1 MADIKVGVSLPKTGR
16 YADSAFLQYSRAY
29 QLWIKD
35 VNAAG
40 GLLGRQV
47 ELVWHDDEGDGD
59 KCAANYSRLIKEDK
73 VDLLLGP
80 CHSVLIEP
88 AAPVIEEARMVM
100 LEGSGSVSDMFR
112 KGREWLFLCWGAD
125 RDYMQSFLEFMKS
138 SANPKPITKIAVI
151 GAARARGAGHI
162 FGVEYHAE
170 KMGLDLV
177 FNERV
182 GKPPVDY
189 DDLLAR
195 AYAAKP
201 DVLLWDVEAREPDAE
216 GAIDKAI
223 AAGFAPSQ
231 IWLSDNP
238 TQRGNQ
244 PSGLFMR
251 CTWMATIPQARSLQ
265 FVQDFTRDY
274 GVAPEYHSAG
284 GYSCGQVLGQAVEQ
298 TGSLDNEAIRK
309 TILTGKFDT
318 VMGTHGF
325 DEDGVINGTFP
336 VVQWQDN
343 SPEIVY
349 PDGVKSRP
357 AIFD

>member
-1 MADIKVGVSLPKTGR
+1 MADIKIGGSLPKTGR

-29 QLWIKD
+29 QLWVSD

-59 KCAANYSRLIKEDK
+59 KCAANYTRLIRDDK

-88 AAPVIEEARMVM
+88 AAPVIEEAHMVM

-112 KGREWLFLCWGAD
+112 KGRQWLFLCWGAD
-125 RDYMQSFLEFMKS
+125 RDYMQSYLEFMSGPS
-138 SANPKPITKIAVI
+138 SPKPITKIAVI

-162 FGVEYHAE
+162 FGVEYHA
-170 KMGLDLV
+170 KRMGLDLV

-182 GKPPVDY
+182 GQPPVDY
-189 DDLLAR
+189 DDLLSR

-216 GAIDKAI
+216 GAVDKAI

-244 PSGLFMR
+244 PTGLFMR
-251 CTWMATIPQARSLQ
+251 CTWMASIPRPGSLK
-265 FVQDFTRDY
+265 FVEDFTRAF

-284 GYSCGQVLGQAVEQ
+284 GYACGQVLGQAVEQ
-298 TGSLDNEAIRK
+298 AGSFDNEAIRY
-309 TILTGKFDT
+309 TILNGSFKT
-318 VMGTHGF
+318 VLGTLGF
-325 DEDGVINGTFP
+325 DPDGLPSGTFP

-349 PDGVKSRP
+349 PDGILSKP

>member
-1 MADIKVGVSLPKTGR
+1 MADITVGASLPKTGR

-29 QLWIKD
+29 ELWVND
-35 VNAAG
+35 LNAAG

-47 ELVWHDDEGDGD
+47 KLVWHDDEGDGD
-59 KCAANYSRLIKEDK
+59 KCAANYDRLINEDK

-88 AAPVIEEARMVM
+88 AAPVIEKNHMVM

-112 KGREWLFLCWGAD
+112 KGREWLFLCWGVD

-138 SANPKPITKIAVI
+138 SANPKPISKIAVI
-151 GAARARGAGHI
+151 GAARARGGGHI

-170 KMGLDLV
+170 KMGLDIV
-177 FNERV
+177 FNERL
-182 GKPPVDY
+182 GQPPVDY

-195 AYAAKP
+195 AYAANP

-238 TQRGNQ
+238 SQRGNQ
-244 PSGLFMR
+244 PTGLFMR
-251 CTWMATIPQARSLQ
+251 CTWMETIPRPGSLK
-265 FVQDFTRDY
+265 FVEDFTKAY
-274 GVAPEYHSAG
+274 GIKPEYHSAG
-284 GYSCGQVLGQAVEQ
+284 GYACGQVLAQAVEQ

-309 TILTGKFDT
+309 TMLSGSFRT
-318 VMGTHGF
+318 VMGTLGF
-325 DEDGVINGTFP
+325 DPDGLPTGTFP

-343 SPEIVY
+343 VPEIVY
-349 PDGVKSRP
+349 PEGIQSKP
-357 AIFD
+357 AIFS